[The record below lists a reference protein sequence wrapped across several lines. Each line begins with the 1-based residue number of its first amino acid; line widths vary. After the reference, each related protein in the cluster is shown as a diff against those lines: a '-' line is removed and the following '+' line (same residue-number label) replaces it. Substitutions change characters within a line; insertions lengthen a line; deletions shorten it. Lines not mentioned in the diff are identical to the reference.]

1 MKCATI
7 KKVKSKI
14 CVSDFDKRIKIQT
27 SQKVA
32 NNAPNTAGNITFTT
46 IATLWAMIKTSPI
59 NEFINGV
66 NVSNGTNIDFYIRY
80 TNSIDFRQQ
89 LFIEYKDKLYSIQPI
104 ENIDEQDKIIRL
116 RAQEKGDKN
125 INANKR

>member
-7 KKVKSKI
+7 KNVKSKI

-27 SQKVA
+27 SQKIS
-32 NNAPNTAGNITFTT
+32 NNAPNTISEITFTT
-46 IATLWAMIKTSPI
+46 LATLWAMIKTSPI

-80 TNSIDFRQQ
+80 TNSIDFSQQ
-89 LFIEYKDKLYSIQPI
+89 LFIEYKNKLYAIQPV
-104 ENIDEQDKIIRL
+104 ENIDEQDSIIRL
-116 RAQEKGDKN
+116 RCAEKGNKS